1 MKLYT
6 EKQLIY
12 AIQVA
17 FDVEPPCKVKDIL
30 RDLTPIELPIDEEI
44 EEASNNLGYG
54 SRSVGIIHNAFQ
66 VGAKWMRDKI
76 KGGGQ
81 WDLQKKNN

>member
-6 EKQLIY
+6 EEQVKY

-30 RDLTPIELPIDEEI
+30 RDLTPIELPTDEEV
-44 EEASNNLGYG
+44 EAHSYIIADHFENPNDTNYNGLRLGAVRM
-54 SRSVGIIHNAFQ
+54 SWWI
-66 VGAKWMRDKI
+66 MDKI
-76 KGGGQ
+76 KGGQGE
-81 WDLQKKNN
+81 N